1 MKRTSSLFA
10 TALIALVFAAP
21 ASATGSDVLPDL
33 DQVAP
38 TGLQVSSKIVKGKRV
53 FRLGFASAAANI
65 GPGELFVHGYR
76 ASTKTPTMQV
86 NQIVRQAG
94 GGVRLLRGVGEMSY
108 AIHPDH
114 RHWHYLGFERYEL
127 RIPGNDKPSVRR
139 DRKTGFCLG
148 DRFPLKEAAT
158 LPGYNPT
165 PRHGDECGLGE
176 PDIVGLFV
184 GMSTGYVDRYEAQ
197 IEGQYIDITGAPSRN
212 YVLVHT
218 VNPGNR
224 ILESDYSNNAASV
237 LFSLNWRRGR
247 DKEPTVRVLRKC
259 PTSASCPG

>member
-1 MKRTSSLFA
+1 MKRTSSLIA
-10 TALIALVFAAP
+10 AALIALALNTAP
-21 ASATGSDVLPDL
+21 AAADGGDVLPDL
-33 DQVAP
+33 DQVTP
-38 TGLQVSSKIVKGKRV
+38 TGLQVSSKRVNGRRV
-53 FRLGFASAAANI
+53 FRLGFASASANVGR
-65 GPGELFVHGYR
+65 GPLFVHGFR
-76 ASTKTPTMQV
+76 PSTEVPTMQV
-86 NQIVRQAG
+86 NQIIRQADG
-94 GGVRLLRGVGEMSY
+94 RARLLRGIGSMSY

-148 DRFPLKEAAT
+148 DRFPLAEAPT
-158 LPGYNPT
+158 LPGYDPT

-176 PDIVGLFV
+176 PNALGMFV

-237 LFSLNWRRGR
+237 LFSLNWREGR
-247 DKEPTVRVLRKC
+247 NKEPTVRVLRKC
-259 PTSASCPG
+259 PTSPSCG